1 MKNSLYIIVVKKI
14 ERKLLKKKKIYIVNR
29 MERLTIINFI
39 NPSWFKQ
46 IIEFLDENPDFNKLL
61 PIVALDEYP
70 TGFNKN
76 PHESDPDCPRNIF
89 ETLIYGI
96 ALAGADVDYGK
107 DQYVKMIK
115 YLREFDVFYEDM
127 EFGFEVEEKKIPIY
141 QALINTLLKNDI
153 LVNDLKYED
162 MPLIETVPDI
172 GESTITLLHLLY
184 DDIESPKCLPYS
196 DKQFKRGMSMFYGL
210 EDTSVEKLK
219 EITSKWRNKKVGLMF
234 IVQYAHYSEFV

>member
-1 MKNSLYIIVVKKI
+1 MD
-14 ERKLLKKKKIYIVNR
+14 
-29 MERLTIINFI
+29 RLTIINFI
-39 NPSWFKQ
+39 NTSWFKQ

-70 TGFNKN
+70 TGFNRN
-76 PHESDPDCPRNIF
+76 PHESDPDAPINIF

-107 DQYVKMIK
+107 DQYVKMVK
-115 YLREFDVFYEDM
+115 YLRQFEVFPEDIEFDY
-127 EFGFEVEEKKIPIY
+127 EVEEKKIPIY
-141 QALINTLLKNDI
+141 RALINTLLKNNI

-184 DDIESPKCLPYS
+184 DHIESPKCLPYS
-196 DKQFKRGMSMFYGL
+196 DKQFKRGMSMFYNL
-210 EDTSVEKLK
+210 EDTSVENLK
-219 EITSKWRNKKVGLMF
+219 EISSKWRNKKVGLMF